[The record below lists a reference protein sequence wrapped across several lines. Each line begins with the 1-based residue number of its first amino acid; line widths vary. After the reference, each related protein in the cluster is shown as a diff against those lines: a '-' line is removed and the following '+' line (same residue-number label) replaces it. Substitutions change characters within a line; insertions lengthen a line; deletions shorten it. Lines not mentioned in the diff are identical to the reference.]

1 MSEPAASTGDA
12 ASGRVA
18 AAALIEAMV
27 QDSAGTQRVKGRY
40 PEGTGFLRSALNEP
54 WIVSRGLAANLVPR
68 DPKHADPWRTPASHR
83 KDAIVLEWLLRLA
96 MVLCCLPL
104 DARGEANQATHAY
117 APSAKPPSGARRDI
131 TLPALYRRRRVSQRL
146 TSMCCQSS

>member
-27 QDSAGTQRVKGRY
+27 QDGAGTQRVRGRY

-83 KDAIVLEWLLRLA
+83 KDAIVLDYYVTDRERDHGEPNYGTDREPNGGA
-96 MVLCCLPL
+96 N
-104 DARGEANQATHAY
+104 DAVE
-117 APSAKPPSGARRDI
+117 PK
-131 TLPALYRRRRVSQRL
+131 
-146 TSMCCQSS
+146 